1 GVVIDPARSA
11 VPAVDPSVIEGAGG
25 ASVPVTRGTTYADVF
40 AWWNSPTVIVAR
52 TESGTINHSSMT
64 IEVSRGRGVPVSGVA
79 FVGDGN
85 EDSEATIAAMG
96 QVRRSGR
103 SPRSAESTAQ
113 TVAAAFAT
121 HFRIEDFR

>member
-1 GVVIDPARSA
+1 M
-11 VPAVDPSVIEGAGG
+11 
-25 ASVPVTRGTTYADVF
+25 
-40 AWWNSPTVIVAR
+40 PTVIVAR
-52 TESGTINHSSMT
+52 TELGTINHSLMT
-64 IEVSRGRGVPVSGVA
+64 IEVLRARGVPVLGVA

-96 QVRRSGR
+96 QVRRLGR
-103 SPRSAESTAQ
+103 LPRLAELTAQ